1 MPNDYI
7 AVVQCPILQALIRV
21 LTVDGIHPAR
31 FLAVGELAQGVS
43 AKAGRGIDGADIV
56 AFRTDVA
63 QACIAHGF
71 GKEVINRSVLLQ
83 RIRFGGNPCDV
94 FGQVA
99 VLCQVNI
106 LRCFER
112 ADETERDFNVARL
125 HSVKVKN
132 GFVVNI
138 HDALTGFR
146 SVHICLCLLENACEF
161 LLCGGTVLLG
171 FVVQKIVIVRFQC
184 LVLICLLLLQNCLVR
199 SFGSSQGIVVR
210 DLFLVSSRELVVG
223 IARFRNRVIAGFI
236 DIANLVDHVDNSLC
250 IRVLALCH
258 VGHIVQSLASVYI
271 TVIRNERVGRLLR
284 CHLIDRA
291 VRLLVV
297 QEALGV
303 GVRIAQEVGQNADAI
318 MLESVVGLCINAK
331 RRQRDNDLCGGFGA
345 VIIAGF
351 LVFSRQPFHR
361 LIYRIFD
368 VGICAAIRSQCLYDH
383 CRHINVG
390 AGEICIDAP
399 RATADLRVKQA
410 IDPRIA
416 CSCAGRIVV
425 IVAGIQCNQC
435 KCRAVV
441 ALLGNTV
448 GAAVLLKQR
457 FNKVINRAVGA
468 GELRRI
474 LTERG
479 QRQNDAGILGMLGL
493 RTGWIELAVHRSNT
507 FCNIAQIFVVPD
519 GCTNVTSGFGQN
531 RPLAIGRAE
540 RRVARLQFDVFEY
553 IAEVLLIDRGRT
565 EIFKRLFRI
574 GQSGIIADQLLL
586 RFGQVVVSGARS
598 FDCCTILCGHSIL
611 CGEGCDQASYITDF
625 KRRNGGNRIVQL
637 IDLTL
642 RQIAFLSVFQI
653 VVGFFCG
660 ADRAN
665 VIDGRRCRQGGNR
678 VGDDLRRFH
687 VGNDRIAVG
696 ELLDQSFRDFC
707 LLRRLKKII
716 LRLCSTHIRSICQR
730 ELARRRELGNELLRI
745 CRIAVLHNG
754 DGVAGRRVV
763 GRLIHGG
770 PALITNAD
778 IDHVAGRNSHN
789 VAVCIVGVV
798 AAVGVQISSG
808 LEILIC
814 GGIVDAR
821 ADLLTGNDQE
831 IIGGRTAIRRSQR
844 TAAEFQTGQRRFV
857 VRPRTADVL
866 TKIRGEHNADHIA
879 GF

>member
-161 LLCGGTVLLG
+161 LLCGGAILLG
-171 FVVQKIVIVRFQC
+171 SVVQKLVMMRLEQ
-184 LVLICLLLLQNCLVR
+184 LVLFCPLLLQNFLVR
-199 SFGSSQGIVVR
+199 SLGSGQGIVVFY
-210 DLFLVSSRELVVG
+210 LCLVSSRELVVG
-223 IARFRNRVIAGFI
+223 IARFGNGVVAAFTNRTDGC
-236 DIANLVDHVDNSLC
+236 DHVDNSLC
-250 IRVLALCH
+250 VHVLTLCH
-258 VGHIVQSLASVYI
+258 VGHIVQTLASVYI
-271 TVIRNERVGRLLR
+271 AVIRNERVGRLLR
-284 CHLIDRA
+284 CHLINRA

-303 GVRIAQEVGQNADAI
+303 GVRIAQEVGQNADAV

-345 VIIAGF
+345 AIIADL
-351 LVFSRQPFHR
+351 LVFSRQPIQR
-361 LIYRIFD
+361 LVNRRRD
-368 VGICAAIRSQCLYDH
+368 SGICAAIRSQCLYDH

-390 AGEICIDAP
+390 AGEICVDAP
-399 RATADLRVKQA
+399 RAIADLRVKQA
-410 IDPRIA
+410 IDPHIA

-441 ALLGNTV
+441 ALLGNAV

-457 FNKVINRAVGA
+457 FNKVVDRAVGA

-493 RTGWIELAVHRSNT
+493 RLGVIEPAVHRNNGL
-507 FCNIAQIFVVPD
+507 CHIEQVFVVPD

-531 RPLAIGRAE
+531 RPLSISRANA
-540 RRVARLQFDVFEY
+540 RVRGLSLDVSENILQR
-553 IAEVLLIDRGRT
+553 LLIDRGLA
-565 EIFKRLFRI
+565 EIFKRFFRI
-574 GQSGIIADQLLL
+574 GQSGIIADQLFL
-586 RFGQVVVSGARS
+586 RFVQVVVCSARS
-598 FDCCTILCGHSIL
+598 FDCCAVLCCHSVL
-611 CGEGCDQASYITDF
+611 CGERRDQAIHITDF
-625 KRRNGGNRIVQL
+625 KRRDGGNCAGQP

-642 RQIAFLSVFQI
+642 RQIAFLIVCQI
-653 VVGFFCG
+653 IVRFFRRS
-660 ADRAN
+660 DRAN
-665 VIDGRRCRQGGNR
+665 IIDGRRCGQGSNR
-678 VGDDLRRFH
+678 VGDDLRCFH
-687 VGNDRIAVG
+687 VRNGRIAIVQ
-696 ELLDQSFRDFC
+696 LLLQRFGDF
-707 LLRRLKKII
+707 LFLF
-716 LRLCSTHIRSICQR
+716 
-730 ELARRRELGNELLRI
+730 
-745 CRIAVLHNG
+745 
-754 DGVAGRRVV
+754 
-763 GRLIHGG
+763 
-770 PALITNAD
+770 
-778 IDHVAGRNSHN
+778 
-789 VAVCIVGVV
+789 
-798 AAVGVQISSG
+798 
-808 LEILIC
+808 
-814 GGIVDAR
+814 
-821 ADLLTGNDQE
+821 
-831 IIGGRTAIRRSQR
+831 IGQ
-844 TAAEFQTGQRRFV
+844 
-857 VRPRTADVL
+857 
-866 TKIRGEHNADHIA
+866 
-879 GF
+879 

>member
-1 MPNDYI
+1 MRIVVDIVPDNHVI
-7 AVVQCPILQALIRV
+7 VVQCPVLETLIRMRA
-21 LTVDGIHPAR
+21 VDGVHPAGL
-31 FLAVGELAQGVS
+31 LAVGELTQRVS
-43 AKAGRGIDGADIV
+43 AKAGRGIDGADVV
-56 AFRTDVA
+56 AFRTDIP

-83 RIRFGGNPCDV
+83 RIRFGGNPRDV
-94 FGQVA
+94 FGQIA

-112 ADETERDFNVARL
+112 ADETECDFNITRFYSIEISNSFFIDGRDTLA
-125 HSVKVKN
+125 
-132 GFVVNI
+132 
-138 HDALTGFR
+138 GFR
-146 SVHICLCLLENACEF
+146 SVHIRLCLLENACEF

-250 IRVLALCH
+250 IRVLAFCH
-258 VGHIVQSLASVYI
+258 VGHIVQSLASVYMA
-271 TVIRNERVGRLLR
+271 VIRNERVGRLLG

-303 GVRIAQEVGQNADAI
+303 GVRIAQEVGQNADAV
-318 MLESVVGLCINAK
+318 MLESAVYLCVDVQCG
-331 RRQRDNDLCGGFGA
+331 QRDNDLCGGFGA
-345 VIIAGF
+345 AIIAGF

-399 RATADLRVKQA
+399 RAIADLRVKQA

-441 ALLGNTV
+441 ALLGNAV

-457 FNKVINRAVGA
+457 FNKVVDCAVGA

-493 RTGWIELAVHRSNT
+493 RTGGIELAVHRSNT

-540 RRVARLQFDVFEY
+540 RRIVRLRFDVFEY
-553 IAEVLLIDRGRT
+553 IVEVLLINRVLT
-565 EIFKRLFRI
+565 EIFKRFFGVCQL
-574 GQSGIIADQLLL
+574 GIIADLLFL
-586 RFGQVVVSGARS
+586 RFAQIVVRS
-598 FDCCTILCGHSIL
+598 ACSFNRCPILCRYGVFSGK
-611 CGEGCDQASYITDF
+611 CSDQSVHISNF
-625 KRRNGGNRIVQL
+625 KRRNGGNCIVQL

-642 RQIAFLSVFQI
+642 CQIAFLVICQL
-653 VVGFFCG
+653 VVSFFRGTDC
-660 ADRAN
+660 AN
-665 VIDGRRCRQGGNR
+665 VINSRRCRQGSNR
-678 VGDDLRRFH
+678 VRDDLRCFH
-687 VGNDRIAVG
+687 VRNGRIAIVQ
-696 ELLDQSFRDFC
+696 LLLQRWGDFRF
-707 LLRRLKKII
+707 
-716 LRLCSTHIRSICQR
+716 LC
-730 ELARRRELGNELLRI
+730 
-745 CRIAVLHNG
+745 
-754 DGVAGRRVV
+754 
-763 GRLIHGG
+763 
-770 PALITNAD
+770 
-778 IDHVAGRNSHN
+778 
-789 VAVCIVGVV
+789 
-798 AAVGVQISSG
+798 
-808 LEILIC
+808 
-814 GGIVDAR
+814 
-821 ADLLTGNDQE
+821 
-831 IIGGRTAIRRSQR
+831 IGQ
-844 TAAEFQTGQRRFV
+844 
-857 VRPRTADVL
+857 
-866 TKIRGEHNADHIA
+866 
-879 GF
+879 

>member
-1 MPNDYI
+1 MQCICRGGHPCDIFGQI
-7 AVVQCPILQALIRV
+7 AV
-21 LTVDGIHPAR
+21 
-31 FLAVGELAQGVS
+31 
-43 AKAGRGIDGADIV
+43 GR
-56 AFRTDVA
+56 
-63 QACIAHGF
+63 
-71 GKEVINRSVLLQ
+71 
-83 RIRFGGNPCDV
+83 
-94 FGQVA
+94 
-99 VLCQVNI
+99 QVNI
-106 LRCFER
+106 LRCFQS
-112 ADETERDFNVARL
+112 ADETERDFNITGLDSIQISNSFFIDGRDTLA
-125 HSVKVKN
+125 
-132 GFVVNI
+132 
-138 HDALTGFR
+138 GFR
-146 SVHICLCLLENACEF
+146 SVHIRLCLLENACEF

-250 IRVLALCH
+250 IRVLAFCH

-271 TVIRNERVGRLLR
+271 AVIRNERVGRLLG

-303 GVRIAQEVGQNADAI
+303 GIRIAQEVGQNADAV
-318 MLESVVGLCINAK
+318 MLESAVYLCVDVQCG
-331 RRQRDNDLCGGFGA
+331 QRDNDLCGGFGA
-345 VIIAGF
+345 AIIAGF

-399 RATADLRVKQA
+399 CTIIDLCITQA
-410 IDPRIA
+410 LDPRIA
-416 CSCAGRIVV
+416 RSCAGRIVV

-457 FNKVINRAVGA
+457 FNKVVDRAVGA

-493 RTGWIELAVHRSNT
+493 RTGGIELAVHRSNT

-540 RRVARLQFDVFEY
+540 RRIVRLRFDVFEY
-553 IAEVLLIDRGRT
+553 IVEVLLINRGLT

-574 GQSGIIADQLLL
+574 GQSGIIADLLLL
-586 RFGQVVVSGARS
+586 RFGQVVVCGACS
-598 FDCCTILCGHSIL
+598 FNLRAVLCCHSIL

-625 KRRNGGNRIVQL
+625 KRRNDGNRIVQL

-642 RQIAFLSVFQI
+642 CQIAFLLIRQFVI
-653 VVGFFCG
+653 GFFCG
-660 ADRAN
+660 ADCAN
-665 VIDGRRCRQGGNR
+665 VIDGRCCRQGSNR
-678 VGDDLRRFH
+678 VRDDLRCFH
-687 VGNDRIAVG
+687 IRNGRIAIVQ
-696 ELLDQSFRDFC
+696 LLLQRFGDFRF
-707 LLRRLKKII
+707 LF
-716 LRLCSTHIRSICQR
+716 
-730 ELARRRELGNELLRI
+730 
-745 CRIAVLHNG
+745 
-754 DGVAGRRVV
+754 
-763 GRLIHGG
+763 
-770 PALITNAD
+770 
-778 IDHVAGRNSHN
+778 
-789 VAVCIVGVV
+789 
-798 AAVGVQISSG
+798 
-808 LEILIC
+808 
-814 GGIVDAR
+814 
-821 ADLLTGNDQE
+821 
-831 IIGGRTAIRRSQR
+831 IGQ
-844 TAAEFQTGQRRFV
+844 
-857 VRPRTADVL
+857 
-866 TKIRGEHNADHIA
+866 
-879 GF
+879 